1 MENRFQRASTS
12 GGRGST
18 GFAGEESDAR
28 LILAVDNSMDLLNIA
43 VAEEGTLLVKEHVQ
57 TSTVPSEII
66 ADAVLKVLT
75 DCGHTID
82 DISAIFV
89 TLGPGSFTGIR
100 VSLAF
105 CKGIASAKNIPL
117 IGVPTLD
124 VLAQSLSH
132 KDGNFLC
139 PIIDAKKSEVFLS
152 LYYASKGELKKFIN
166 ERAVKPETVPEIIQK
181 PCICF
186 GTGITVCE
194 PFLNGA
200 EGVTI
205 EKNAYQ
211 KITAGALIKTG
222 IDIMKNSINHDTKLI
237 YGRKSEAE
245 IKFNVTVD

>member
-1 MENRFQRASTS
+1 M
-12 GGRGST
+12 
-18 GFAGEESDAR
+18 
-28 LILAVDNSMDLLNIA
+28 LIVAIDNSLDLLNIA
-43 VAEEGTLLVKEHVQ
+43 VADDEKVLAERNIKSSQ
-57 TSTVPSEII
+57 TPSEII
-66 ADAVLKVLT
+66 TTVLSSALADA
-75 DCGHTID
+75 DRTIA
-82 DISAIFV
+82 DIKAVFV

-105 CKGIASAKNIPL
+105 CKGIASAINIPL
-117 IGVPTLD
+117 IGIPTLD

-132 KDGNFLC
+132 MDGYFLC

-152 LYYASKGELKKFIN
+152 LYSASKGALKKLIN

-186 GTGITVCE
+186 GTGIPVCE
-194 PFLNGA
+194 SFLNVA

-205 EKNAYQ
+205 EKDAYQ
-211 KITAGALIKTG
+211 TITAEAFIKTG
-222 IDIMKNSINHDTKLI
+222 IAIMKNSMKYDTKLI

>member
-1 MENRFQRASTS
+1 M
-12 GGRGST
+12 
-18 GFAGEESDAR
+18 
-28 LILAVDNSMDLLNIA
+28 LIVAIDNSLDLLNVI
-43 VAEEGTLLVKEHVQ
+43 VADDEKILAERNINSLQ
-57 TSTVPSEII
+57 TPSEII
-66 ADAVLKVLT
+66 ATTLSGVLADADRSIV
-75 DCGHTID
+75 
-82 DISAIFV
+82 DIKSVFV

-105 CKGIASAKNIPL
+105 CKGISSTKNIPL

-124 VLAQSLSH
+124 VLAQLLSH
-132 KDGNFLC
+132 RDGYFIC

-152 LYYASKGELKKFIN
+152 LYYASKEGLKRLTDY
-166 ERAVKPETVPEIIQK
+166 RAIKPETIPEIVQK

-194 PFLNGA
+194 PFLNKT

-205 EKNAYQ
+205 EKDAYQ
-211 KITAGALIKTG
+211 ITAGAFIKTG
-222 IDIMKNSINHDTKLI
+222 IAIMKNAIQYDTKLI